1 MTSQPVEPAF
11 GSLAGHEQ
19 LDAPVFLL
27 DGPTRS
33 PRSFHRATPVDDV
46 SVWFY
51 PKLMTVGLRGP
62 PVCFVFQKGAKPMAR
77 KSSNTPLQH
86 RQIGAPPSLY
96 RFGGSNDSFVYSGDR
111 LRPTWSPRRGYRLTA
126 EHRRQLC
133 THLAAH
139 AAVSNMG
146 SAWVYMLAVAPVR
159 VRSWTIGDRK
169 VQSLGRVWGV
179 CSTSDF
185 YCSHL
190 AWDEGSQSYMADRDG
205 WEAEIESRHESL
217 MRLRMNA
224 DSMTRD
230 FPTLDEVLAEDRRV
244 MRAQACGYLAGHIAD
259 GITAGIGAD
268 EALRLY
274 DRRDTQYVGVSDI
287 AVAQGLTD
295 LLPAGEYENA
305 VRLTEAALRRPEV
318 WAVVQRVASELE
330 QLGLIEGDPCEGH
343 AHDHLPEREQD
354 WPPTS
359 GQADLPQQA

>member
-1 MTSQPVEPAF
+1 
-11 GSLAGHEQ
+11 
-19 LDAPVFLL
+19 
-27 DGPTRS
+27 
-33 PRSFHRATPVDDV
+33 
-46 SVWFY
+46 
-51 PKLMTVGLRGP
+51 
-62 PVCFVFQKGAKPMAR
+62 MAR
-77 KSSNTPLQH
+77 KSSNTPVQH

-96 RFGGSNDSFVYSGDR
+96 RFAGSADSFVYSGDR

-133 THLAAH
+133 VHVAAH

-146 SAWVYMLAVAPVR
+146 GAWVYMLAVAPVG

-169 VQSLGRVWGV
+169 AQSLGRIWGV

-190 AWDEGSQSYMADRDG
+190 AWDEGGQSYMADREG
-205 WEAEIESRHESL
+205 WEFEIESRYESL
-217 MRLRMNA
+217 MQLRMQA
-224 DSMTRD
+224 DSVVSG
-230 FPTLDEVLAEDRRV
+230 FPTLDEVLAEDRRI

-259 GITAGIGAD
+259 GITVGMEAT

-274 DRRDTQYVGVSDI
+274 DRRDTQYVGPSDI

-295 LLPAGEYENA
+295 LLPPGEYEHA
-305 VRLTEAALRRPEV
+305 VRLTEEALHRPEV
-318 WAVVQRVASELE
+318 WTVVQRVASELE

-354 WPPTS
+354 WPPAP